1 MSLSI
6 RRSWLRLRRSLSQEV
21 ETTWRKLCP
30 RESRDRLDS
39 PARDAVPRVSMLL
52 WDRSRL
58 ASDDRPAGTELVECY
73 KVREGF
79 PRISHRKNIF

>member
-1 MSLSI
+1 M
-6 RRSWLRLRRSLSQEV
+6 RRWLSQEV

-58 ASDDRPAGTELVECY
+58 ASDDRPAGTELAECY
-73 KVREGF
+73 NGKGRLPQNF
-79 PRISHRKNIF
+79 S

>member
-1 MSLSI
+1 M
-6 RRSWLRLRRSLSQEV
+6 

-58 ASDDRPAGTELVECY
+58 ASDDRPAGTELAECY
-73 KVREGF
+73 KGKGRLPQNF
-79 PRISHRKNIF
+79 S